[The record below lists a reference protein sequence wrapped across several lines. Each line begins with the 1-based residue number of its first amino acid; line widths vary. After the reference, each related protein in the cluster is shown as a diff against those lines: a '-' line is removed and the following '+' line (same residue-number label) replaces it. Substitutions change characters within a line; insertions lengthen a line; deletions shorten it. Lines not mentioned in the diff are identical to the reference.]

1 MRPDEHVNWQVWA
14 YKDNGGG
21 ALWRT
26 FLAEQRALLRELD
39 ELERALPAVEV
50 PVLVLADPRD
60 RLVPVVTARCR
71 AQLLPHARLQ
81 LINGA
86 GHRLPRRASGA
97 VADAIG
103 AFLSAM
109 DAEVSQADLGPAPH
123 RAGPRRLVSGLRDI
137 A

>member
-1 MRPDEHVNWQVWA
+1 MRITA
-14 YKDNGGG
+14 RG

-60 RLVPVVTARCR
+60 RLVPVVTARWL

-81 LINGA
+81 LSTA
-86 GHRLPRRASGA
+86 RAITCPG
-97 VADAIG
+97 
-103 AFLSAM
+103 
-109 DAEVSQADLGPAPH
+109 GPPAQSPT
-123 RAGPRRLVSGLRDI
+123 R
-137 A
+137 